1 MMKAFLTRV
10 LGPEAAGRFITETI
24 PPDGGKNCYEVVSRG
39 DQIALRGDCP
49 VSIAMALNAYLTEVC
64 RVNYSWN
71 GNRQIRLTEYPPVA
85 KPLRRTVDQK
95 YRVYMNYC
103 TLCYSMAWW
112 GWERWEKEID
122 FMAMKGINMPLAVV
136 GTEKVWFDTLTELG
150 LSREESLRCISGPA
164 FWAWQLMTNIDS
176 YMPPSDEKYVEE
188 RAALGKK
195 IMERYLEWGMFPIQQ
210 GYSGH
215 LPMIAREKFPHAKI
229 QAKAEWC
236 DFPATAQLDPTDPLF
251 PRIGRIFL
259 EKQDALFGSHH
270 FYACD
275 PFHEGTPPQKRPGY
289 LKKVARAI
297 DQVYRDFDPDG
308 IWVMQSWSL
317 RRGIVRA
324 VDRSRLLILDIDGN
338 RAKNTHN
345 FWKYPFV
352 SGHLHNFGGKNSLH
366 GDLDGV
372 AENAYARL
380 KRQGANV
387 VGTGLFPEGI
397 EQNPVYYDLVFDI
410 GTRSGAVD
418 ADAWLRDYVRRRY
431 GAESAPAQEAWT
443 ILKQSCYHK
452 NTGYEEETGSIIC
465 CRPAMHPRHAAPND
479 KLIRTYDNALLIH
492 ALQLLLAARGEL
504 AASDGYQFDVCDLTR
519 QILSNRALELH
530 SQITALC
537 EKRDIPAAEK
547 KIAAFLTLLEDV
559 DTLVSHRSELTL
571 ARWINDAHR
580 LATDPAEEKYYD
592 KCARTLITL
601 WGDIGRD
608 PALCDYAWRE
618 WGGLIREYYLP
629 RWRMYY
635 DSVLENMKN
644 GRDTP
649 DNTPGGQLFFD
660 RPRTRAAETGR
671 KLSEFEYKWT
681 GTPCSY
687 PEPLDTDVLP
697 CVDALVKKYGLFQ
710 EE

>member
-1 MMKAFLTRV
+1 MMQDFLTRV
-10 LGPEAAGRFITETI
+10 LGDGAACHFITGTI
-24 PPDGGKNCYEVVSRG
+24 PPDGGKNCYEVTSQAGKIV
-39 DQIALRGDCP
+39 LRGDCP
-49 VSIAMALNAYLTEVC
+49 VSVAMALNAYLTEVC
-64 RVNYSWN
+64 RINYSWN
-71 GNRQIRLTEYPPVA
+71 GNREIRLREFPIPA
-85 KPLRRTVDQK
+85 APIRRTIDQK

-112 GWERWEKEID
+112 DWPRWEKEID

-136 GTEKVWFDTLTELG
+136 GTEKVWFDTLVELG
-150 LSREESLRCISGPA
+150 LSRTESLHCISGPA

-176 YMPPSDEKYVEE
+176 YMPPSDEKYIDE
-188 RAALGKK
+188 RAGLGKK
-195 IMERYLEWGMFPIQQ
+195 IMDRYLEFGMFPIQQ

-215 LPMIAREKFPHAKI
+215 LPMIAREKFPAAKI

-251 PRIGRIFL
+251 PKIGRIFL

-275 PFHEGTPPQKRPGY
+275 PFHEGTPPKKRPGY

-297 DQVYRDFDPDG
+297 DQVYRGFDPQS

-317 RRGIVRA
+317 RRGIVKA
-324 VDRSRLLILDIDGN
+324 VERSRLLILDIDGN
-338 RAKNTHN
+338 RAKGTHN

-372 AENAYARL
+372 AQNAYIQL
-380 KRQGANV
+380 KNRGANV

-410 GTRSGAVD
+410 GARDGAVD
-418 ADAWLRDYVRRRY
+418 PSAWLRDYVRRRY
-431 GAESAPAQEAWT
+431 GADSAPAQEAWA
-443 ILKQSCYHK
+443 LLRQSCYRK
-452 NTGYEEETGSIIC
+452 NAGYEQEDGSIIC
-465 CRPAMHPRHAAPND
+465 CRPAMHPKHAAPND
-479 KLIRTYDNALLIH
+479 KLIRSYDNDVLIRALN
-492 ALQLLLAARGEL
+492 LLLQARGEL

-519 QILSNRALELH
+519 QVLSNRALELH
-530 SQITALC
+530 GRITALC
-537 EKRDIPAAEK
+537 EAKDIPGAEQ
-547 KIAAFLTLLEDV
+547 KIAEFLTLLEDV

-580 LATDPAEEKYYD
+580 LATDPAEKKYYD

-629 RWRMYY
+629 RWKTYY
-635 DSVLENMKN
+635 NMVLENLKK
-644 GRDTP
+644 GLDTP
-649 DNTPGGQLFFD
+649 DNSPGGQLFFD
-660 RPRTRAAETGR
+660 RPRTRATETG
-671 KLSEFEYKWT
+671 KTISAFEYEWIDT
-681 GTPCSY
+681 LSDY
-687 PEPLDTDVLP
+687 PEPTDKDVLP
-697 CVDALVKKYGLFQ
+697 CVEELVRKYKLFP
-710 EE
+710 EG

>member
-1 MMKAFLTRV
+1 MMNDFLTRV
-10 LGPEAAGRFITETI
+10 LGPQAADRFIAQII
-24 PPDGGKNCYEVVSRG
+24 PPDGQKNCYEVASHG
-39 DQIALRGDCP
+39 DRIVLRGDCP
-49 VSIAMALNAYLTEVC
+49 VSVAMALNAYLTEVC
-64 RVNYSWN
+64 RINYSWN
-71 GNRQIRLTEYPPVA
+71 GNREIRLTHFPAPDG
-85 KPLRRTVDQK
+85 PIRRTVDQK

-112 GWERWEKEID
+112 DWSRWEKEID

-136 GTEKVWFDTLTELG
+136 GTEKVWFDTLVALG
-150 LSREESLRCISGPA
+150 MTQEESLHCISGPA

-176 YMPPSDEKYVEE
+176 YMPPADQKYIDE
-188 RAALGKK
+188 RAALGQK
-195 IMERYLEWGMFPIQQ
+195 IMKRYLEFGMFPIQQ

-215 LPMIAREKFPHAKI
+215 LPLIAREKFPAAKI

-251 PRIGRIFL
+251 SRIGRIFL

-275 PFHEGTPPQKRPGY
+275 PFHEGTPPKKWPGY

-297 DQVYRDFDPDG
+297 DRVYRDFDPEG

-317 RRGIVRA
+317 RPGIVRA
-324 VDRSRLLILDIDGN
+324 VDRDRLLILDIDGN
-338 RAKNTHN
+338 RAKGTRN

-372 AENAYARL
+372 AENAYAKL
-380 KRQGANV
+380 KMRGANV

-397 EQNPVYYDLVFDI
+397 EQNPVYYDLAFDI
-410 GTRSGAVD
+410 GTRSGA
-418 ADAWLRDYVRRRY
+418 ADIDVWLDDYVRRRY
-431 GAESAPAQEAWT
+431 GSQSADARAAWA
-443 ILKQSCYHK
+443 LLRKSCYHK
-452 NTGYEEETGSIIC
+452 NAPYEEEAGSIIC

-479 KLIRTYDNALLIH
+479 KLGTLYRNEDLIRALG
-492 ALQLLLAARGEL
+492 LLLRDRAAL

-530 SQITALC
+530 GAITALC
-537 EKRDIPAAEK
+537 EQRDIHAAEK
-547 KIAAFLTLLEDV
+547 KIAEFLTLLEDV

-571 ARWINDAHR
+571 ARWINGAHR
-580 LATDPAEEKYYD
+580 LAADEAEKKYYD
-592 KCARTLITL
+592 KCARTLLTL

-635 DSVLENMKN
+635 DAVLENMRN
-644 GRDTP
+644 GRETP
-649 DNTPGGQLFFD
+649 DNTPNGRLVFD
-660 RPRTRAAETGR
+660 RPLTRATEVGK
-671 KLSEFEYKWT
+671 KLFEFEYRWIDT
-681 GTPCSY
+681 MCDY
-687 PEPLDTDVLP
+687 PEPADNDVLP
-697 CVDALVKKYGLFQ
+697 FVDRLVEKYRLV
-710 EE
+710 